1 MTQTHDSNIIT
12 RNYFDSLLL
21 EMRHFD
27 AVIPDTSFTLFG
39 EKFKTPIM
47 MAALSH
53 LNKCHPAGLEE
64 MARGALAAGAVMWSG
79 MGEDEEI
86 ERICKTGAKTI
97 KIIKPHFDNAE
108 ILREIA
114 WAEKVGCFAVGVDI
128 DHAFNGSGQ
137 YDNIFGTVPLSGKTT
152 EELASFV
159 KASNV
164 PFIIKGVLSTKDAKK
179 CLDIGVAGIVVSH
192 HHGLMDYAVPPLAVL
207 HDICRLIKGKIPIF
221 VDCGIESGMDA
232 YKAMALGATAV
243 SVGRAMMGP
252 LTDGGATAVTQK
264 INEMTA
270 QLAGTMARTAVP
282 NVNSMDRTVIHYS
295 HKITRSGKPPTSMWN
310 HDKGSQPK

>member
-1 MTQTHDSNIIT
+1 MNQTHDSNVIT

-39 EKFKTPIM
+39 ETFKTPIM

-64 MARGALAAGAVMWSG
+64 MARGALAAGSVMWSG

-97 KIIKPHFDNAE
+97 KIVKPHLDNAE
-108 ILREIA
+108 VIRELTF
-114 WAEKVGCFAVGVDI
+114 AEKMGCIAVGVDV
-128 DHAFNGSGQ
+128 DHAFNGNGE
-137 YDNIFGTVPLSGKTT
+137 YDNIFGTVPLAGKST

-159 KASNV
+159 KATKL
-164 PFIIKGVLSTKDAKK
+164 PFIIKGVLSVQDAKK
-179 CLDIGVAGIVVSH
+179 CLQIGVSGIVVSH
-192 HHGLMDYAVPPLAVL
+192 HHGIMNYAVPPLMILPEIVKAVA
-207 HDICRLIKGKIPIF
+207 GKMAIF

-252 LTDGGATAVTQK
+252 LTDGAAPAVTKK

-270 QLAGTMARTAVP
+270 QLAGAMARTAVP
-282 NVNSMDRTVIHYS
+282 NLANMDSSVVWRL
-295 HKITRSGKPPTSMWN
+295 
-310 HDKGSQPK
+310 